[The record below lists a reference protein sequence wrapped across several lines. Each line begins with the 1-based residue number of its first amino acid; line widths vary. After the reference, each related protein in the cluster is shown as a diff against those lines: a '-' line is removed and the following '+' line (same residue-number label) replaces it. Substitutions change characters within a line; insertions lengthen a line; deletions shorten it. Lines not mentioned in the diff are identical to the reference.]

1 MARIPESIGKYKV
14 ESLIAKGGMGAVYKA
29 IHPTLGRPVIIKKL
43 TLKGRKDI
51 TERFKRE
58 ARILM
63 DFRHDG
69 VVNMYDHFKLGTSYY
84 IVLEFIDGCALDSVI
99 KKQRYLDN
107 GTAAYI
113 LYKAA
118 LALSYAHEKKV
129 IHRDIKPANI
139 ILSKTGEVKLV
150 DFGIAVSDKD
160 LETDLTREG
169 MSLGTPGYMAPEQFQ
184 NTKNVDLRADIYA
197 LGVLTYELCTGKKP
211 FPGFFSPDLVL
222 TIQKGKYPPPRKY
235 NPHIAPVL
243 KTFIRKA
250 MKTDPGKRYMN
261 LGPAIKELE
270 RDLKHWDKRELTEA
284 VASLAN
290 GDDPVKPRQRKKKHL
305 LLKGLIAVFVICIA
319 ASAGLFSYFTGY
331 HNMLLH
337 PSTYNSVA
345 FSVFVPFGAQPPDK
359 IYIKAG
365 LYKDDNKQIPSVSDR
380 RVIFLYTKLKKSGR
394 YRFSSIPVY
403 LPAGAYRA
411 KLEMEDSVSWYS
423 FLVNPKGSSGKKSGT
438 VILVNRI
445 PAEHLETIVSVKAL
459 DTVSNRR
466 ILDGTSVFL
475 SQRGRWIPMK
485 DSVKLAGGN
494 VYKFMI
500 KHEAYYPKIFSLKI
514 GTGQDILN
522 IKAGLVPLPGTLVLN
537 KNRKGITCT
546 LNGQDHILSADAVP
560 SVLYFNKDLHF
571 KGNLPPARYTLDLA
585 YMKDHVYFPLF
596 IRKGEGVTVTA
607 SVDPDTGK
615 LGYEIK

>member
-43 TLKGRKDI
+43 TLRGRKDI

-150 DFGIAVSDKD
+150 DFGIAVSDED
-160 LETDLTREG
+160 LEKDLTREG

-197 LGVLTYELCTGKKP
+197 LGVLAYELCTGKKP

-250 MKTDPGKRYMN
+250 MRTDPGKRYMS

-270 RDLKHWDKRELTEA
+270 RYLKHWDKGELTEA

-290 GDDPVKPRQRKKKHL
+290 GDDPVKPQQRKKKHL
-305 LLKGLIAVFVICIA
+305 LLKGLIAAFVICTG

-337 PSTYNSVA
+337 PSTYNSVT
-345 FSVFVPFGAQPPDK
+345 FSVFVPYGAQPPDK
-359 IYIKAG
+359 MYIKAG
-365 LYKDDNKQIPSVSDR
+365 LYKDDTKQIPSVPDR
-380 RVIFLYTKLKKSGR
+380 RVIFRYTKLKKSGR
-394 YRFSSIPVY
+394 YRFSSVPVF

-411 KLEMEDSVSWYS
+411 KLKIEDSVTWYS
-423 FLVNPKGSSGKKSGT
+423 FLVQPKGTSGKKSGT
-438 VILVNRI
+438 VILVNRV
-445 PAEHLETIVSVKAL
+445 PAAHYATSVHVMAI
-459 DTVSNRR
+459 DTENNQKISSGV
-466 ILDGTSVFL
+466 TVFL
-475 SQRGRWIPMK
+475 SQNRRWVPLT
-485 DSVKLAGGN
+485 DTESLTGGN
-494 VYKFMI
+494 IYKFMI
-500 KHEAYYPKIFSLKI
+500 KHEGYYPKIFSLKI
-514 GTGQDILN
+514 GTGEDVLN
-522 IKAGLVPLPGTLVLN
+522 INAGLVPLPGTLVLN

-546 LNGQDHILSADAVP
+546 LNGQDHILSADKVP
-560 SVLYFNKDLHF
+560 SVLYFNKNLHF
-571 KGNLPPARYTLDLA
+571 KGNIPPAQYTLDLT
-585 YMKDHVYFPLF
+585 YKKDHVSFPLF
-596 IRKGEGVTVTA
+596 IRKGEGVTITV